1 MRATEKRSPR
11 LTLTVRSLR
20 RSQPSPAAS
29 DDAPFGAAIG
39 ALVGIL
45 VSVPLWVLI
54 AVIVMLLRR
63 L

>member
-1 MRATEKRSPR
+1 MRATERRSPR
-11 LTLTVRSLR
+11 LTLAVRSLR

-29 DDAPFGAAIG
+29 DDAPLGAAIG
-39 ALVGIL
+39 GLVGVL
-45 VSVPLWVLI
+45 FGVSLWGLI